1 MKRGG
6 YGLNAIEPVR
16 STVLGLYLS
25 RHRNMLLAESILRS
39 LIEIYATHTIY
50 SNDGG
55 TWYPEAC
62 SSLWLKHRL
71 HTFSE
76 KSLIERAI
84 QYFNDRTEH
93 FDDYY
98 PCIRFGCDGLSHV

>member
-62 SSLWLKHRL
+62 SSLGLKHRL
-71 HTFSE
+71 HTSFL
-76 KSLIERAI
+76 KKASLKELSNTLKIELNILMIITLA
-84 QYFNDRTEH
+84 
-93 FDDYY
+93 
-98 PCIRFGCDGLSHV
+98 